1 MKVAVGFSARFA
13 VTVAPGLTVVDRR
26 EIRVRNGQPYHLA
39 RTEPLPEARKILDR
53 ASSEARQR
61 MLDGINQLITDVAP
75 NEIAAVGLV
84 LGSFHLPSSLEALLA
99 SHPACHAAEGEMSR
113 EAVLAVSEE
122 LGLPVTGVPG
132 REIHVSDDVEGLGK
146 TIGPPWRKDHKLAAT
161 VAWLAL
167 R

>member
-1 MKVAVGFSARFA
+1 MKLAVGFSARFA
-13 VTVAPGLTVVDRR
+13 VTVGQGLRVVERR

-39 RTEPLPEARKILDR
+39 RSKPLPEAKKILDR
-53 ASSEARQR
+53 AHAEARTR
-61 MLDGINQLITDVAP
+61 MLDGINALVADV
-75 NEIAAVGLV
+75 LV
-84 LGSFHLPSSLEALLA
+84 LGSFHLPSSLAALLA

-113 EAVLAVSEE
+113 EAVLAVAEE

-132 REIHVSDDVEGLGK
+132 REIHVSDDVETLGK
-146 TIGPPWRKDHKLAAT
+146 SIGPPWRKDHKLAAS